1 MTDMTDRKTL
11 FTYRLAQA
19 EETLSDARKMIQNNL
34 SPRSIVNRAYYTV
47 FYSLLALFLKADI
60 NLKTSKHSGTIA
72 IFDKEFIHTG
82 KIDKHYSKIL
92 HKIFEA
98 RQVGDYRELS
108 EFSAED
114 ATEFVR
120 LAEEFLTMIK
130 GVIGK

>member
-1 MTDMTDRKTL
+1 MTDRETL
-11 FTYRLAQA
+11 FNYRLAQA

-60 NLKTSKHSGTIA
+60 NLKTSKHSGIIA

-82 KIDKHYSKIL
+82 KIDKHYSRIL

-98 RQVGDYRELS
+98 RQVGDYREFS

-114 ATEFVR
+114 ATEFVS
-120 LAEEFLTMIK
+120 LAEEFLNSIK
-130 GVIGK
+130 GVIAK